1 MTYIVRGLSP
11 SPFAHLY
18 GRDDAALAAAGARR
32 YVVDAQPGFPDRV
45 GLVDLAPGE
54 TALLLNFVHQPADTP
69 FRASHAIFVRE
80 GATEVA
86 ESRDAL
92 PEMLRRR
99 MLSIRAFDAA
109 GMMVDAALVDG
120 SAAEPVVIG
129 LLAAAATDCL
139 HVHAATRGCYLA
151 RIERG

>member
-11 SPFAHLY
+11 APFAHLY
-18 GRDDAALAAAGARR
+18 GLGDDALAAAGARR

-80 GATEVA
+80 GGGAVA
-86 ESRDAL
+86 ESRGAL

-120 SAAEPVVIG
+120 
-129 LLAAAATDCL
+129 
-139 HVHAATRGCYLA
+139 
-151 RIERG
+151 